1 MAFVVGTSP
10 NKDEAVKFLRWLTEA
25 EQQAK
30 YATTSFNLP
39 ANVTVADAV
48 PMNDALTAFSA
59 NMDKI
64 QPTLK
69 SSMTAEVETTM
80 TKGIQRILAGEDT
93 PENVAKLMQTA
104 YETGQAQ

>member
-1 MAFVVGTSP
+1 
-10 NKDEAVKFLRWLTEA
+10 
-25 EQQAK
+25 
-30 YATTSFNLP
+30 
-39 ANVTVADAV
+39 
-48 PMNDALTAFSA
+48 
-59 NMDKI
+59 MDKI